1 MHKYTISCGQA
12 VRRVS
17 GDDVAASYM
26 LICSSCDVFCSSGQP
41 WVRPCEQADTAVDAG
56 SSEFSTASHTSL
68 S

>member
-12 VRRVS
+12 VRKVS
-17 GDDVAASYM
+17 GDGVAAYM